1 MTGKDDG
8 PLGLVS
14 GGIGRLVG
22 RVAPTVIDSVDVDG
36 LVERIDVDALV
47 QRVDVAALV
56 ERVDLDALLA
66 KVDIQ
71 ALLQRIDLNA
81 MLAEVDLNAIM
92 AGVDVQA
99 LAKRADIGRLVSESS
114 QDVAGSALDL
124 ARRQVVTLDVLLT
137 RVAHRLT
144 GRKDRDWP
152 AGPPALVPL
161 LAGETGVV
169 Q

>member
-8 PLGLVS
+8 PFGLVS

-22 RVAPTVIDSVDVDG
+22 RVAPSVIDSVDVDG
-36 LVERIDVDALV
+36 LVERVDVDALV
-47 QRVDVAALV
+47 QRVDVAALIDRVDIAALV

-71 ALLQRIDLNA
+71 ALLQRVDLNA
-81 MLAEVDLNAIM
+81 MLADVDLNAIL

-99 LAKRADIGRLVSESS
+99 LAKRADIGRLVAESS
-114 QDVAGSALDL
+114 QDVASSALDL

-137 RVAHRLT
+137 RVALRLT
-144 GRKDRDWP
+144 GRKGRDWP
-152 AGPPALVPL
+152 AGPAALV
-161 LAGETGVV
+161 